1 MGFLDSIRD
10 RFRGEADDD
19 YYEDDYYDGYEGD
32 QGYDEPAPA
41 TRRESR
47 TSTPGSAPRL
57 LGNTPRPEA
66 ESVSVYTRSGRPVGS
81 SAAAPAPV
89 APYEPAAQTRSFQ
102 PVEPAYHPTSYEPA
116 LGGATSAT
124 PGDIGLTPVARVNS
138 GQLPAYVLRPVSY
151 DDVQTVVRR
160 AGTQG
165 PSRR

>member
-66 ESVSVYTRSGRPVGS
+66 ESVSVWVTVVPLQYC
-81 SAAAPAPV
+81 
-89 APYEPAAQTRSFQ
+89 
-102 PVEPAYHPTSYEPA
+102 
-116 LGGATSAT
+116 
-124 PGDIGLTPVARVNS
+124 VNS
-138 GQLPAYVLRPVSY
+138 GSMESPR
-151 DDVQTVVRR
+151 VR
-160 AGTQG
+160 
-165 PSRR
+165 